1 MTQNKA
7 AKPPKTP
14 RSPSAIDVADVLR
27 ELMRKGRLVPGQRL
41 VEIDI
46 VRQTGA
52 SRSKVREALQRLE
65 AERLVRIEEFRGA
78 SVRRAGMEEIRQ
90 IYRARIAL
98 EGISAADF
106 ARNASPAQKRKLGE
120 LQAEL
125 DLCVA
130 ERAPERFGR
139 LNGEWHSLV
148 IAGSANAIVRDT
160 LQRLSVPI
168 NRLLF
173 ESFYDE
179 ARLRAANAGHAL
191 ITAAILAGDAEE
203 AERQMRR
210 HVEEGFATLSVVA
223 EGFLG

>member
-1 MTQNKA
+1 MEALDPRQ
-7 AKPPKTP
+7 
-14 RSPSAIDVADVLR
+14 RSPSGVDVADWLR
-27 ELMRKGRLVPGQRL
+27 DLMRKGRLVPGQRL

-46 VRQTGA
+46 TRQTGA

-65 AERLVRIEEFRGA
+65 AERLVKIEEFRGA
-78 SVRRAGMEEIRQ
+78 SVRRAGREEIRQ
-90 IYRARIAL
+90 IYRARVAL

-106 ARNASPAQKRKLGE
+106 TRNASAAQKRKLGE

-130 ERAPERFGR
+130 ERASERFAR
-139 LNGEWHSLV
+139 LNGEWHGLV
-148 IAGSANAIVRDT
+148 IAGSGNAIVRDM
-160 LQRLSVPI
+160 LQRMTVPI

-179 ARLRAANAGHAL
+179 ARLRAANSDHVV
-191 ITAAILAGDAEE
+191 ISAAILAGDADAAE
-203 AERQMRR
+203 AAMRR
-210 HVEEGFATLSVVA
+210 HVEEGFATLSMVA